1 MGRRMPDGIFVLDK
15 PGGISSQSAA
25 TRVRKALGAARAGH
39 GGTLDPDATGVLP
52 IFLDRATRLS
62 EYLLDAGKEYSA
74 TLAFGTATDTQDA
87 SGRTVASGDP
97 RGLREQEVRDAF
109 AAFEGWIPQI
119 PPAFSAVKVAGR
131 PAYEMARAGEAVD
144 LAPRRVFVGRIQ
156 IDKILLGPEDFTV
169 DFRVECGKGLYV
181 RTLCHDIGAA
191 LSTPAHMRRLRRTRA
206 GPFGIASAHSLED
219 AAARGAELL
228 LPLEAAVPHLPR
240 VDADADAQRRIQHGE
255 RALVPARGDL
265 LSGGLVRV
273 HGSDGRLLAICAAGE
288 ESGPHRVL
296 IAKKVLV

>member
-1 MGRRMPDGIFVLDK
+1 MTQEMSDGIFVLDK
-15 PGGISSQSAA
+15 PAGMSSQSAA

-52 IFLDRATRLS
+52 IFLGKATRLS

-87 SGRTVASGDP
+87 SGRVVASGDP
-97 RGLREQEVRDAF
+97 RGLRDQAVRDAF
-109 AAFEGWIPQI
+109 AAFRGWILQT
-119 PPAFSAVKVAGR
+119 PPAYSALKVGGR
-131 PAYEMARAGEAVD
+131 PAYERARAGEAVS
-144 LAPRRVFVGRIQ
+144 LAPRQVYVDQIQ
-156 IDKILLGPEDFTV
+156 VDEISLGPEDFTV
-169 DFRVECGKGLYV
+169 DFRIECGKGLYV

-191 LSTPAHMRRLRRTRA
+191 LAVPAHMRRLRRTRS

-219 AAARGAELL
+219 AAARGTELL
-228 LPLEAAVPHLPR
+228 LPPEAAVPHLPR
-240 VDADADAQRRIQHGE
+240 VDANPDAQRRIRHGE
-255 RALVPARGDL
+255 RALVPAREDL
-265 LSGGLVRV
+265 FEGQLVRA
-273 HGSDGRLLAICAAGE
+273 HGSDGRLLAICLAGE